1 MGVERFPASECSR
14 RRRTRLERST
24 VRGVRQKGS
33 NYRCCLPAL
42 AGFARPKSAPPDGAG
57 TMEGFARNSMVRLDF
72 FKTSRLQPEGLR
84 EDDLKV
90 RPSDT

>member
-1 MGVERFPASECSR
+1 
-14 RRRTRLERST
+14 
-24 VRGVRQKGS
+24 
-33 NYRCCLPAL
+33 
-42 AGFARPKSAPPDGAG
+42 
-57 TMEGFARNSMVRLDF
+57 MEGFARNSMVRLDF